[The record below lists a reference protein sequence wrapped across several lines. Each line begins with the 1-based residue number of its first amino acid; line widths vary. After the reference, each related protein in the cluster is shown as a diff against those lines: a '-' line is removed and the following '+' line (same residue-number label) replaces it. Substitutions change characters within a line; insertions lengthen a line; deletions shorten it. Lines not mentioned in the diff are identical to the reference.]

1 MNMCISK
8 KKDSFEPH
16 YFDYNEVD
24 RKPDNIEYI
33 VHKKRSALSR
43 KGIIAIL
50 PAFNEEISI
59 GSMVLH
65 ARDHAERVIV
75 VDDGSSDRTAEIAGL
90 AGAEVIRHTKN
101 MGKGVALKT
110 CLLYTSDAADDL
122 LCVDLGGRRTIKKKK
137 NTMQE
142 EG

>member
-1 MNMCISK
+1 MNVCFNK
-8 KKDSFEPH
+8 KKELA
-16 YFDYNEVD
+16 V
-24 RKPDNIEYI
+24 
-33 VHKKRSALSR
+33 

-75 VDDGSSDRTAEIAGL
+75 VVDGSSDRTAEIAGL

-110 CLLYTSDAADDL
+110 GFDL
-122 LCVDLGGRRTIKKKK
+122 AGRNGAKVIV
-137 NTMQE
+137 TMDTDGQHDPE
-142 EG
+142 E